1 MLRSGLVGRAIMESR
16 SPWLHEQEARAQ
28 GVELSYKLFDFHEQG
43 WRDEAL
49 PTLLSEL
56 RDQDY
61 AGVNVTYPF
70 KQAVIPLLDEL
81 AESAELVGAVNTI
94 AMREGRLVGHNTDMR
109 GFRDSFLEGLPGVA
123 LSRVLQLGAGGAGA
137 AVATALL
144 SAGVETLQLVDLDP
158 ARAEALAATL
168 ARRFGAN
175 RVVTVAA
182 GSLSTQAVDGI
193 VNTTPMGMAA
203 YPESPIRP
211 DLIAPRHW
219 VADIVYFP
227 IETELLRLARAIG
240 CRTVDGA
247 GMVIAQAALAFE
259 IITGL
264 PADKERMRESF
275 F

>member
-1 MLRSGLVGRAIMESR
+1 MESR